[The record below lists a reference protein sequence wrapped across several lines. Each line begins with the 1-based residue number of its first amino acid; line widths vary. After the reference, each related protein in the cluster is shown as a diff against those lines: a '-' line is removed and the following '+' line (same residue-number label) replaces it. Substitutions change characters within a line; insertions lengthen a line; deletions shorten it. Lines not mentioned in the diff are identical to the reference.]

1 MSGGQKARI
10 SFARTVYRDADVI
23 LLDDPL
29 SAVDA
34 HVGDH
39 LFNKG
44 IRGALKGK
52 TVVLVTH
59 QVHLLD
65 ACDHIVALEEGRV
78 KSQGSPLE
86 MRDIIH
92 ELNLRNNAESVVN
105 LETEVEEIKEESK
118 ATGNDVE
125 RSRTRTLSS
134 DRNVAGSGGG
144 AP

>member
-39 LFNKG
+39 LFN
-44 IRGALKGK
+44 KGK